1 MRKYSSYYKSN
12 YYILVSFQIKLLLI
26 ISFNNLGFA
35 IIQVPEMIIAIH
47 GLMTYR
53 SVSEFLFGSQSYTNK
68 KQRIQNDV
76 SENIRYFGKR
86 SIKLHGCDNMK
97 ISNKRCEKLQ

>member
-1 MRKYSSYYKSN
+1 MY
-12 YYILVSFQIKLLLI
+12 LFQIKLLLI

-86 SIKLHGCDNMK
+86 PIKPHGCDNTK
-97 ISNKRCEKLQ
+97 IASRRCEKLQ